1 MSHDNGYH
9 MSTLLLQL
17 DIPNNDL
24 AVMLQKIIDVAVG
37 IVVEAGTSRMQQS
50 IDVLI
55 TYTTTECIV
64 IQLPDSIPTIESS
77 IDAFENVNTMDT
89 VVDIVEKDAFED
101 SIEKCIICLEEWEN
115 GDLAYQLPCVH
126 VYHNDCIDRWL
137 EDNQSCPVCRYS
149 MPSY

>member
-1 MSHDNGYH
+1 MSHYNGYH
-9 MSTLLLQL
+9 MSTLLLHL

-89 VVDIVEKDAFED
+89 IT
-101 SIEKCIICLEEWEN
+101 
-115 GDLAYQLPCVH
+115 
-126 VYHNDCIDRWL
+126 VYHCIDRWL
-137 EDNQSCPVCRYS
+137 PWRIIKAVLCADILCRHIEYEN
-149 MPSY
+149 